1 MKCIFRPEEKA
12 TSTST
17 VAEPSGAS
25 ETITTRTVT
34 YPDCYQHTCMA
45 YNKKKNKCK
54 RLELLEK
61 GAI

>member
-17 VAEPSGAS
+17 MEQEGKS
-25 ETITTRTVT
+25 ETKTTRTVT

-45 YNKKKNKCK
+45 YTKKKNKCK
-54 RLELLEK
+54 RLELLKK